1 MESSSRKIYAEI
13 DKNGT
18 AVTRPKIEIIK
29 KSMSEY
35 ILSLQKE
42 MKEKAYWKKQP
53 GWSIK
58 LKSRLNS
65 VLRAYK
71 PRLNDES
78 LSLSSDELQDIFEE
92 FMELVSWLNETCN
105 YIPTKQ
111 DFCAYAEITVA
122 SFNAI
127 LSSGTEEQSLVLGEV
142 DSYLADMQLSA
153 SQDGVQKSSP
163 TEFRMSAKQF
173 GHEISKVSAVD
184 TIVDNLKNAELTEAF
199 WQRKIAEL
207 VEPSKEEK
215 FASVKKLK
223 GK

>member
-1 MESSSRKIYAEI
+1 MDASNRKIYAEL
-13 DKNGT
+13 DQNGMAIT
-18 AVTRPKIEIIK
+18 
-29 KSMSEY
+29 KSKLVLVKEAMLDYVSV
-35 ILSLQKE
+35 LQKE
-42 MKEKAYWKKQP
+42 MREKAYWKKQP

-71 PRLNDES
+71 PRPNDAAVAI
-78 LSLSSDELQDIFEE
+78 SSDELEDAFEE
-92 FMELVSWLNETCN
+92 FMELVSWLNDTCT

-111 DFCAYAEITVA
+111 DFCAYSEISVSA
-122 SFNAI
+122 YNQI
-127 LSSGTEEQSLVLGEV
+127 ISSGTDEQILVLGEI
-142 DSYLADMQLSA
+142 DSYLSDMQLSA
-153 SQDGVQKSSP
+153 SQEGVQKSTP

-173 GHEISKVSAVD
+173 GHEISKVSTVD

-199 WQRKIAEL
+199 WQRKLAEL

-215 FASVKKLK
+215 IASVKKLK

>member
-142 DSYLADMQLSA
+142 DSYLAS
-153 SQDGVQKSSP
+153 G
-163 TEFRMSAKQF
+163 
-173 GHEISKVSAVD
+173 
-184 TIVDNLKNAELTEAF
+184 
-199 WQRKIAEL
+199 
-207 VEPSKEEK
+207 
-215 FASVKKLK
+215 
-223 GK
+223 